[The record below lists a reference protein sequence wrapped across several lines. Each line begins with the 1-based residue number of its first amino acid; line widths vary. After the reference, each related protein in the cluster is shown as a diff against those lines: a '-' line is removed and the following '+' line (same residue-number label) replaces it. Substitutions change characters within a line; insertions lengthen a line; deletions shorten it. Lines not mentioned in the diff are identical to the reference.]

1 MQVENERIIFRG
13 THALDPKLV
22 FDALIGWMAKA
33 EKDRA
38 RMRVLTNLLLQR
50 IGGRVQLSR
59 ETITHIHSRSEEVFG
74 Q

>member
-1 MQVENERIIFRG
+1 MENERIIFRG

-22 FDALIGWMAKA
+22 FDVLMGCMAKS
-33 EKDRA
+33 EKDRG

-59 ETITHIHSRSEEVFG
+59 ETIAHLHARVQEAFG
-74 Q
+74 